1 MKRLNREFF
10 ARSTATVAATLIGCR
25 LHRILPDGS
34 RISGLISETEAYL
47 GVNDTA
53 CHTSK
58 GKTRRNEVMFGPP
71 GYFYVYL
78 TYGMY
83 HMLNIVSEPADCP
96 CAVLIR
102 GVIPETGLETMQ
114 AHRKGRKDL
123 ANGPGKLTQAYDIDK
138 RFNGIDMINSK
149 TLFITSGISVKKE
162 NIKAVPRIG
171 IAYAEKKDRDAFLRF
186 VMI

>member
-1 MKRLNREFF
+1 MKRLSRDFF
-10 ARSTATVAATLIGCR
+10 AWSTETVAKALIGCR
-25 LHRILPDGS
+25 LKRIMPDGAD
-34 RISGLISETEAYL
+34 ISGLISETEAYL
-47 GVNDTA
+47 GGNDTA

-83 HMLNIVSEPADCP
+83 HMLNIVSEPAGNP

-102 GVIPETGLETMQ
+102 GVIPETGLAIMQ
-114 AHRKGRKDL
+114 ANRKGRKDL
-123 ANGPGKLTQAYDIDK
+123 ANGPGKLTRAYDIDGQ
-138 RFNGIDMINSK
+138 FNGIDMINSK

-162 NIKAVPRIG
+162 AIKAVPRIG
-171 IAYAEKKDRDAFLRF
+171 IAYAEKKDREAFLRF

>member
-10 ARSTATVAATLIGCR
+10 ARSTDTVARALIGCR
-25 LHRILPDGS
+25 LNRIMPDGS
-34 RISGLISETEAYL
+34 HISGLISETEAYL
-47 GVNDTA
+47 GLKDTA

-83 HMLNIVSEPADCP
+83 HMLNIVSEPAESP

-102 GVIPETGLETMQ
+102 GMIPETGLEIMQ
-114 AHRKGRKDL
+114 ANRKGRKDL
-123 ANGPGKLTQAYDIDK
+123 ATGPGKLTQSCDIDK

-149 TLFITSGISVKKE
+149 TLFITSGISVKEEK
-162 NIKAVPRIG
+162 IKAVPRIG

-186 VMI
+186 VMV